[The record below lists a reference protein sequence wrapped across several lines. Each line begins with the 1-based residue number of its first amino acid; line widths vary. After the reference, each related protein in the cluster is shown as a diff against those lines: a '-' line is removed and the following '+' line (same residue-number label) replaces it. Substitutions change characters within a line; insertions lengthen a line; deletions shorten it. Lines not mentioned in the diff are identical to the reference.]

1 MDQMP
6 IEVLNEKLCSLLLIL
21 VSSRKEL
28 ESSPNV
34 SNASGIFF
42 LERWLKLLLHGSQ
55 KQGLGRGFSWV
66 EQIQT

>member
-34 SNASGIFF
+34 STTSGLF
-42 LERWLKLLLHGSQ
+42 LERRLKLLFHGSQ